1 MYVSAMFK
9 QGYMIHTAC
18 IFFAAKKNTDPE
30 KPFQISLDVGFFL
43 NSTISRHSTVF
54 CRDLGDPGGSTL
66 NRQQA
71 DYESAALL
79 AALRSCN
86 SLVLLALEGFGF
98 NRIAADSSH
107 KNHGCYG

>member
-43 NSTISRHSTVF
+43 NSTISSIPPSF
-54 CRDLGDPGGSTL
+54 AEILGIRGGQ
-66 NRQQA
+66 R
-71 DYESAALL
+71 
-79 AALRSCN
+79 
-86 SLVLLALEGFGF
+86 
-98 NRIAADSSH
+98 
-107 KNHGCYG
+107 